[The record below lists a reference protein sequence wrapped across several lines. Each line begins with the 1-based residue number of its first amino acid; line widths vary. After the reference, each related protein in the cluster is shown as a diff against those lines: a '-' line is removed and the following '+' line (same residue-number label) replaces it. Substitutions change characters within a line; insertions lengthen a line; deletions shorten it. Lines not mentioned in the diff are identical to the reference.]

1 MYSVTIVSIVRLHYL
16 LQGNLTS
23 PDITWNFVDIAL
35 WSVLEGN
42 VAIFCGKKALIYPIS
57 LTASSEITIQ
67 LFGG

>member
-1 MYSVTIVSIVRLHYL
+1 MTSVTIVSIVRLNYL

-42 VAIFCGKKALIYPIS
+42 VAIFCGKRALNPPTS
-57 LTASSEITIQ
+57 PSTSSKITIQ
-67 LFGG
+67 LFS

>member
-42 VAIFCGKKALIYPIS
+42 VAIFCGKQS
-57 LTASSEITIQ
+57 LHPTSLSASSTLFLQ
-67 LFGG
+67 LFD